1 MAVLLQWMQAELLMA
16 TQGDRPL
23 AWLLPLS
30 QGTTLDNDGVVARVT
45 QPPRQT
51 PQGWKLQPVPEC
63 EPQPISLAFTLQP
76 PEIPLPL

>member
-30 QGTTLDNDGVVARVT
+30 QGTTLDNDGVVA
-45 QPPRQT
+45 
-51 PQGWKLQPVPEC
+51 
-63 EPQPISLAFTLQP
+63 
-76 PEIPLPL
+76 